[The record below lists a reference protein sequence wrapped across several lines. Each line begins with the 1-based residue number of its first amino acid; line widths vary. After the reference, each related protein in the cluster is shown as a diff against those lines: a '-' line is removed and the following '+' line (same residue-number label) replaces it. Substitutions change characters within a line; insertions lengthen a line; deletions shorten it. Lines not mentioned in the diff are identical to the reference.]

1 MICVMVRDPSSEW
14 NQLLI
19 SPIYAIWRVRF
30 DCRSGFDC
38 YFHINALG
46 RRLIGLPG
54 RRSVII

>member
-30 DCRSGFDC
+30 DC